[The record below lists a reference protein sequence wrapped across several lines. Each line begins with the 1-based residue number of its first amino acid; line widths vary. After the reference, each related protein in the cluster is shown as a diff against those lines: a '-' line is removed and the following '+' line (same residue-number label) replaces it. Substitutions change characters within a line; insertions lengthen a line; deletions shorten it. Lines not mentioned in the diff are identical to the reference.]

1 MAEDEVKL
9 PHEAQITIY
18 ETKEFKFSKGTIIDG
33 FPSVGLVSTIAV
45 NYIVNQLEME
55 QVGVVVSPYFPPASI
70 IRNGVPS
77 HPVRVYAGS
86 NLICFLSEFKPPAP
100 LVLPITNELMN
111 YAKGKGAS
119 LIISPEGMGCQ
130 SEDTSSCKAFG
141 VGTTPAATK
150 RVKDNGVELLENGM
164 ITGISGMLL
173 NEGARLGKD
182 VICIIAEAKENFPDA
197 KAAVRLVQI
206 MDKIMPEVEI
216 DTKPLEKE
224 AEKLEKEIKEALAKV
239 QAPLAGHE
247 NPVTV
252 EAPAGMYR

>member
-1 MAEDEVKL
+1 M
-9 PHEAQITIY
+9 
-18 ETKEFKFSKGTIIDG
+18 
-33 FPSVGLVSTIAV
+33 
-45 NYIVNQLEME
+45 
-55 QVGVVVSPYFPPASI
+55 
-70 IRNGVPS
+70 
-77 HPVRVYAGS
+77 
-86 NLICFLSEFKPPAP
+86 
-100 LVLPITNELMN
+100 
-111 YAKGKGAS
+111 
-119 LIISPEGMGCQ
+119 SPEGMGCP
-130 SEDTSSCKAFG
+130 SEDTSSCKAYG
-141 VGTTPAATK
+141 VGSTSAATK
-150 RVKDNGVELLENGM
+150 RIKDNGVELLENGM

-247 NPVTV
+247 NPLTV